1 MTAHGRVET
10 VELSAA
16 ELVGQTSAA
25 PTSVPMSLLSIPAGR
40 GRSNQ
45 GNVGMAALTIST
57 QRPACTALPH
67 RRAINGW
74 HLSLGAF
81 SEGQRR
87 YLEFHRE
94 NVLRMAR
101 GVAAR

>member
-1 MTAHGRVET
+1 
-10 VELSAA
+10 
-16 ELVGQTSAA
+16 
-25 PTSVPMSLLSIPAGR
+25 
-40 GRSNQ
+40 
-45 GNVGMAALTIST
+45 MAALTIST